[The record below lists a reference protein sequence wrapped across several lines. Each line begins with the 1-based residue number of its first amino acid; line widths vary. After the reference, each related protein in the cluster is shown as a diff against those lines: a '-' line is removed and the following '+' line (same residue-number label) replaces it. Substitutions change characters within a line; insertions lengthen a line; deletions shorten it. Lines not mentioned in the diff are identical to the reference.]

1 MGDSARKEDALEEL
15 NQAIMSLRKLKEM
28 TAPRRMDVSMRK
40 VMMMA
45 SAVLLVVQLMGN
57 VMENVEAGVADVL
70 MIVKNKEKATK
81 DVKVRGV
88 LLVVQLMSNV
98 MENVEE
104 EAGMAG
110 ALIVMNRLTKM
121 MSGTMRE
128 KRTTV
133 I

>member
-1 MGDSARKEDALEEL
+1 
-15 NQAIMSLRKLKEM
+15 
-28 TAPRRMDVSMRK
+28 
-40 VMMMA
+40 MMMA
-45 SAVLLVVQLMGN
+45 SAVLLVVQLMLN

-70 MIVKNKEKATK
+70 MIVKNKEMATK

-88 LLVVQLMSNV
+88 LLVVKLMSNV

-121 MSGTMRE
+121 MSGTKRE

>member
-28 TAPRRMDVSMRK
+28 TSPRKMDVSMRK

-45 SAVLLVVQLMGN
+45 SAVLLVVQLMLN

-70 MIVKNKEKATK
+70 MIVKNKEMATR
-81 DVKVRGV
+81 DVKVG
-88 LLVVQLMSNV
+88 
-98 MENVEE
+98 
-104 EAGMAG
+104 G
-110 ALIVMNRLTKM
+110 ALKVMNRLTKM